1 MSMHNFYRKPGPII
15 SKAERKAGEPLA
27 YRVEI
32 EVDPDPLPFEQF
44 DYDDALFRC
53 SKHNL
58 QIGQEFEFPAKL
70 WERFGVDVYEH
81 GGFAL
86 HLHGE
91 GNPCRF
97 DTSSNVAA
105 LYLRKSAWPKK
116 KKRTK
121 ELARKLLESIEQQLF
136 ATQYV
141 FTVYDANGDQVDSCC
156 GFFSEEE
163 ALEAA
168 KEYMV

>member
-1 MSMHNFYRKPGPII
+1 MTTHNFYRKPGPII

-32 EVDPDPLPFEQF
+32 EVDPDGFPFEQHE
-44 DYDDALFRC
+44 DDDVLFRC

-58 QIGQEFEFPAKL
+58 QIGQEFDFPAKN
-70 WERFGVDVYEH
+70 WDRFEVDVYEH

-91 GNPCRF
+91 GNPCRW
-97 DTSSNVAA
+97 DTSFNVAA

-116 KKRTK
+116 KRTK
-121 ELARKLLESIEQQLF
+121 ELARKLLEDIEQQLF
-136 ATQYV
+136 ATQYG
-141 FTVYDANGDQVDSCC
+141 FTVYDANGDRVDSCW

-163 ALEAA
+163 ALTAA

>member
-1 MSMHNFYRKPGPII
+1 MPTYNFYRKPGPII

-27 YRVEI
+27 YRVDV
-32 EVDPDPLPFEQF
+32 EVDPDPLPFEQGEE
-44 DYDDALFRC
+44 DDVLFRC
-53 SKHNL
+53 SKPNL
-58 QIGQEFEFPAKL
+58 QIGQEFDFPAKN

-97 DTSSNVAA
+97 DTSQNVAG

-116 KKRTK
+116 DRTK
-121 ELARKLLESIEQQLF
+121 ELARKLLANIEQQLF
-136 ATQYV
+136 ATQYGFV
-141 FTVYDANGDQVDSCC
+141 VYDENDDQVDSCC

-163 ALEAA
+163 ALAAA

>member
-1 MSMHNFYRKPGPII
+1 MSTHNFYRKPGPLI
-15 SKAERKAGEPLA
+15 SQAERKAGEPLA

-32 EVDPDPLPFEQF
+32 KEDESPPAFEQF
-44 DYDDALFRC
+44 EYDDVLFRC

-58 QIGQEFEFPAKL
+58 QIGQEFEFPAKN

-91 GNPCRF
+91 GNPCRW
-97 DTSSNVAA
+97 DTSFNVAA
-105 LYLRKSAWPKK
+105 LYLRKKAWPK

-121 ELARKLLESIEQQLF
+121 ELARKLLGSIEQQLF
-136 ATQYV
+136 ATQYG
-141 FTVYDANGDQVDSCC
+141 FIVYDTNGERVDSCW

-163 ALEAA
+163 ALAAA